1 MKLTLP
7 LTALVAILGLAMAS
21 TPVKAQ
27 AAPATTPA
35 PASTPAPAK
44 AKKTQYS
51 GTLSA
56 IDTTANTITVTSTS
70 KKNGDQ
76 TLVIAVA
83 STTVI
88 KRDGKKATLADFKTG
103 EKATGSYTTDGTT
116 LTAATLNFRTAKAKA
131 PKTTTTATTP
141 APATPAAPA
150 AQ

>member
-7 LTALVAILGLAMAS
+7 LTALVALLGLAMAS
-21 TPVKAQ
+21 APVQAQ
-27 AAPATTPA
+27 TTPATTPA
-35 PASTPAPAK
+35 PASKPAK
-44 AKKTQYS
+44 APKTQYG

-76 TLVIAVA
+76 SLVIAVA

-103 EKATGSYTTDGTT
+103 EKVTGSYTTDGTT
-116 LTAATLNFRTAKAKA
+116 LTAATLSYKTAKAKA

-141 APATPAAPA
+141 APATPAA
-150 AQ
+150 Q